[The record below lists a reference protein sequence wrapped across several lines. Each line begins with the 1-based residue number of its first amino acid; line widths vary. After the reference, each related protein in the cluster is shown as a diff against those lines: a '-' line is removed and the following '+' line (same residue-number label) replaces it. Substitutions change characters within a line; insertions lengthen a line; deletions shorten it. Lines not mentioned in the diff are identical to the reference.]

1 MEIIAQNDKF
11 IDEIKK
17 HLLLFSYHGKKG
29 DYVTKYL
36 KKKKRKLKNLLPE
49 AVTTQI
55 KFTSGKF
62 SLCFNIRDETKFEH
76 KPAICHGK
84 CPEDDCPNDYI
95 GKTKRIAEGIKDH
108 KDPWAQEYKQNKSY
122 CYR

>member
-17 HLLLFSYHGKKG
+17 HLLLFSYHGKKR

-36 KKKKRKLKNLLPE
+36 KKKKKLKNLLPE

-55 KFTSGKF
+55 TSGKF
-62 SLCFNIRDETKFEH
+62 SLCFNIRDEIKFEH
-76 KPAICHGK
+76 KPVICHGK

-95 GKTKRIAEGIKDH
+95 GKTRRIAEEIKDH
-108 KDPWAQEYKQNKSY
+108 KVPWAQEYK
-122 CYR
+122 

>member
-36 KKKKRKLKNLLPE
+36 KKKKKKIKKL
-49 AVTTQI
+49 VTRSSHNT
-55 KFTSGKF
+55 
-62 SLCFNIRDETKFEH
+62 N
-76 KPAICHGK
+76 
-84 CPEDDCPNDYI
+84 
-95 GKTKRIAEGIKDH
+95 
-108 KDPWAQEYKQNKSY
+108 
-122 CYR
+122 